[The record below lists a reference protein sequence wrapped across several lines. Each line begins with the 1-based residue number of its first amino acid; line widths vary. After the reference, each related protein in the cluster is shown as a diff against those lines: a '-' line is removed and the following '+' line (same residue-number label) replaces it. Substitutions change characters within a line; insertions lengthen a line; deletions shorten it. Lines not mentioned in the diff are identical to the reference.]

1 MNENMREE
9 KKTKQDG
16 FTLVEVMVTMV
27 IIGML
32 ATIVVIN
39 VLPMMSKAKGEK
51 ARIDISRLGQAIE
64 YYNLDTNSYPENLED
79 LLKGQSGSDARGRPE
94 GYIEVLP
101 DDPWGN
107 PYLYAYPGEN
117 GRYDIWSYGA
127 DGEEGGEGNDADIT
141 SWQN

>member
-1 MNENMREE
+1 MNE
-9 KKTKQDG
+9 KKKKRSAG

-39 VLPMMSKAKGEK
+39 VLPMISKAKSEK
-51 ARIDISRLGQAIE
+51 ARIDINRLRQAVE
-64 YYNLDTNSYPENLED
+64 YYNLDTNSFPESLED
-79 LLKGQSGSDARGRPE
+79 LLRAQPGSDNRARPE
-94 GYIEVLP
+94 GYIESLP

-107 PYLYAYPGEN
+107 PYLYAYPGEY
-117 GRYDIWSYGA
+117 GRFDIWSYGA
-127 DGEEGGEGNDADIT
+127 DGTEGGEGNDADIT